1 MTTLPR
7 KAAPGAAL
15 RPAASSAR
23 DANSQAAGAS
33 ASHAEGQRAI
43 HLGVAGL
50 GRAFTLMLPTFSADP
65 RVRLVAAADPRA
77 EACARFRQDF
87 NAAAHS
93 SIDALCADPN
103 VDVIYLA
110 TPHQYHAEHVRIAA
124 AHGKHVLVEKPMAVT
139 LEQCRAMIAAVR
151 AAKVHLIVGHSHSFD
166 APILRARAIIASGAL
181 GAVRMINAQ
190 YYTDF
195 MYRPRRPE
203 ELDTAQGGGV
213 LFSQAAHQ
221 IDIVRLLSG
230 GMATTV
236 RAHSGAW
243 HPARA
248 APGGRPAE
256 GAYSAL
262 IGFGGS
268 GSSGGGPDGGESD
281 GGAPATSFASV
292 SYNGYGYYDSDEL
305 CDAIGELGMPKALA
319 NTSPYRSGRAKLG
332 NTPDGAAEA
341 QAKAAR
347 NYGGTHYAPPTAI
360 APHHQHFGHLLVSCE
375 RGDIKPGPR
384 TVTVYGDDART
395 VEELPAPLI
404 PRVEV
409 IDELYAAVVNG
420 VAPLHDGAWSMATL
434 EVCLAMLESARSGR
448 EVTLHHQVPVPAV
461 PAVPAVPVARAP

>member
-1 MTTLPR
+1 MSKRVLT
-7 KAAPGAAL
+7 
-15 RPAASSAR
+15 
-23 DANSQAAGAS
+23 
-33 ASHAEGQRAI
+33 I
-43 HLGVAGL
+43 GVAGL
-50 GRAFTLMLPTFSADP
+50 GRAFTLMLPTFTADA
-65 RVRLVAAADPRA
+65 RVRLVAATDPRD

-87 NAAAHS
+87 NAATYS
-93 SIDALCADPN
+93 SIEALCADPS

-110 TPHQYHAEHVRIAA
+110 TPHQHHAEHVRIAA

-139 LEQCRAMIAAVR
+139 LEQCSAMIAAAR

-221 IDIVRLLSG
+221 IDIVRLLGG

-248 APGGRPAE
+248 APGGRAAK

-262 IGFGGS
+262 IGF
-268 GSSGGGPDGGESD
+268 SGGGLGDIRSD

-305 CDAIGELGMPKALA
+305 CDSIGELGMPKELS
-319 NTSPYRSGRAKLG
+319 NTLHYRSGRAKLA
-332 NTPDGAAEA
+332 NTPDAAAEA
-341 QAKAAR
+341 SAKAAR
-347 NYGGTHYAPPTAI
+347 NYGGTNYAPPASI

-384 TVTVYGDDART
+384 TVTVYGDAART

-448 EVTLHHQVPVPAV
+448 EVALHHQVPLP
-461 PAVPAVPVARAP
+461 VPVALVPVAHAP